1 MPERERVEVRAAI
14 DAFEGFLLARADRLK
29 RALVATYGSE
39 RGAEATAEALAY
51 AWEHR
56 ERVLAM
62 EHPVAYLYRV
72 GQSRTC
78 GRKRRVVFTVP
89 DSDDPW
95 IEPALAPAL
104 VALSERQRVAVVLV
118 HGFGWELGEVAEIL
132 GIKVT
137 SVQNHLERGL
147 AKLRTALEAS

>member
-1 MPERERVEVRAAI
+1 MLEGERVEAG
-14 DAFEGFLLARADRLK
+14 FEGFLLAHADRLK

-56 ERVLAM
+56 DRVLAM

-72 GQSRTC
+72 GQSRTRR
-78 GRKRRVVFTVP
+78 RKRRVVFTIP
-89 DSDDPW
+89 DSADPW

-104 VALSERQRVAVVLV
+104 VALTERQRVAVVLV
-118 HGFGWELGEVAEIL
+118 HGFGWELGEVGELL

-147 AKLRTALEAS
+147 TKLRTALEAS